1 MSNIRLRRVRIG
13 RRLMLQKRM
22 TRRRRS
28 VVALT
33 SLCLVTLGTETGA
46 VELEVTD
53 NVVSPWVAEMLCYFQ
68 ADTESTHDHVLYCRG
83 NWTEWRR
90 SGSPDSPDFPDVRF
104 HWLDLRVLS
113 HSTAL
118 YNAGLSTT
126 VKVQ

>member
-53 NVVSPWVAEMLCYFQ
+53 NVVSP
-68 ADTESTHDHVLYCRG
+68 
-83 NWTEWRR
+83 
-90 SGSPDSPDFPDVRF
+90 
-104 HWLDLRVLS
+104 
-113 HSTAL
+113 
-118 YNAGLSTT
+118 
-126 VKVQ
+126 